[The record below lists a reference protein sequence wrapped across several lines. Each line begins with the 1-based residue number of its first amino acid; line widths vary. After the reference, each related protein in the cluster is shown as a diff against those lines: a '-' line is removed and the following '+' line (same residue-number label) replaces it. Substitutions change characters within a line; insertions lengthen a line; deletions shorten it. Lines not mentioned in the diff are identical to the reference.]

1 VTPAFIH
8 RASPLVL
15 ASASPRRKRL
25 LEQAR
30 IPFLAEPA
38 DIPEEHEGAGPA
50 ATARRLAGEKAREI
64 CKRLAGRWILGADTV
79 VVLEDAVLGKP
90 RDRDDARV
98 MLERLSGREHLV
110 VTGFFI
116 LSPSGEEVHCESVST
131 AVRFR
136 PLLEQEIE
144 GYVATGEPFGKAGS
158 YAIQGMGAFM
168 VASISGS
175 YTNVVGLPL
184 CAVIRALL
192 ETGAL
197 ERFPLPG

>member
-1 VTPAFIH
+1 MSLPCVH
-8 RASPLVL
+8 RGFPLVL
-15 ASASPRRKRL
+15 ASASPRRRRL

-38 DIPEEHEGAGPA
+38 GIPEEHEGVDPA
-50 ATARRLAGEKAREI
+50 AVARRLSGEKAREV
-64 CKRLAGRWILGADTV
+64 RSRYPGPWILGADTV

-90 RDRDDARV
+90 RDRGDALA
-98 MLERLSGREHLV
+98 MLERLGGRDHRV
-110 VTGFFI
+110 VTGFSI

-131 AVRFR
+131 TVRFR

-144 GYVATGEPFGKAGS
+144 GYIATGEPFGKAGS
-158 YAIQGMGAFM
+158 YAIQGIGAFM

-192 ETGAL
+192 QAGAL